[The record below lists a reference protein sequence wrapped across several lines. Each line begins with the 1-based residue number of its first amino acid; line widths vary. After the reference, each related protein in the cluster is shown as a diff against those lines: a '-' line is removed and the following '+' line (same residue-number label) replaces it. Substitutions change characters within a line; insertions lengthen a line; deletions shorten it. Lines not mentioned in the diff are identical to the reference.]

1 MYHIKLIW
9 IWLRENWKVPLIV
22 VWSIVIW
29 ALSRKNAQ
37 AGMDVLEAR
46 KESYEKRIVQLK
58 ENHKRE
64 LSERDQNIKEY
75 HKTLEEIEKKYSDKN
90 VKITKAN
97 KKRVKEIVQDSKGN
111 PDVVKQKI
119 EELFDFSN
127 FN

>member
-1 MYHIKLIW
+1 
-9 IWLRENWKVPLIV
+9 
-22 VWSIVIW
+22 
-29 ALSRKNAQ
+29 
-37 AGMDVLEAR
+37 MDVLEAR
-46 KESYEKRIVQLK
+46 KESYEKQIVQLK

-64 LSERDQNIKEY
+64 LSERDHNIKEY

-97 KKRVKEIVQDSKGN
+97 KKRVKEIVQNSKGN
-111 PDVVKQKI
+111 PDAVKQKI

>member
-22 VWSIVIW
+22 IWSIIVW

-37 AGMDVLEAR
+37 AAMEVLEAR
-46 KESYEKRIVQLK
+46 KESYEKQIVQLK

>member
-37 AGMDVLEAR
+37 AAMDVLEAR
-46 KESYEKRIVQLK
+46 KESYEKQIVQLK

>member
-1 MYHIKLIW
+1 MYHIKLTW

-22 VWSIVIW
+22 VWSIIVW

-37 AGMDVLEAR
+37 AAMDVLEAR
-46 KESYEKRIVQLK
+46 KESYEKQIVQLK

-64 LSERDQNIKEY
+64 LSERDHNIKEY
-75 HKTLEEIEKKYSDKN
+75 HKTLEEIEEKYSDKN

-97 KKRVKEIVQDSKGN
+97 KKRVKEIVQNSKGN
-111 PDVVKQKI
+111 PDAVKQKI

>member
-22 VWSIVIW
+22 IWSIVVW

-37 AGMDVLEAR
+37 AAMEVLEAR
-46 KESYEKRIVQLK
+46 KESYEKQIVQLK

>member
-1 MYHIKLIW
+1 MYHIRLIW

-22 VWSIVIW
+22 IWSIVVW

-37 AGMDVLEAR
+37 AAMEVLEAR
-46 KESYEKRIVQLK
+46 KESYEKQIVQLK

>member
-37 AGMDVLEAR
+37 AAMDVLEAR
-46 KESYEKRIVQLK
+46 KESYEKQIVQLK

-64 LSERDQNIKEY
+64 LSERDHNIKEY
-75 HKTLEEIEKKYSDKN
+75 HRTLEEIEKKYSDKN

-97 KKRVKEIVQDSKGN
+97 KKRVK
-111 PDVVKQKI
+111 
-119 EELFDFSN
+119 
-127 FN
+127 

>member
-9 IWLRENWKVPLIV
+9 IWLKENWKVPLVV

-37 AGMDVLEAR
+37 AAMDVLEAR
-46 KESYEKRIVQLK
+46 KESYEKQIVQLK